1 MILGFSGSP
10 KPDSNCQRMVRRMLQ
25 EIGGESK
32 FYDLSMMKIAPCTG
46 CVKCGASNRCVQR
59 DDMTPLYDEIV
70 SADAL
75 VVGAVN
81 FFGHPNAFSRL
92 FLERLYP
99 LRHNEPQTKGK
110 VAAVIAVGGSPD
122 EIDGVAQELAYH
134 LESYFDYQVAGK
146 VAYASWTPP
155 CYICGF
161 GTTCPVGLPARK
173 LSPEEFAAF
182 NEITPDMF
190 HHFEDDPET
199 VECLRAEAAKVR
211 KAISPPSVSA

>member
-1 MILGFSGSP
+1 
-10 KPDSNCQRMVRRMLQ
+10 MLQ

-32 FYDLSMMKIAPCTG
+32 FYDLSQMKIAPCTG
-46 CVKCGASNRCVQR
+46 CVKCGATNRCVQR

-70 SADAL
+70 AAEAL
-75 VVGAVN
+75 VIGAVN
-81 FFGHPNAFSRL
+81 FFGHPNAFTRL

-99 LRHNEPQTKGK
+99 LRHNEPQTKDK
-110 VAAVIAVGGSPD
+110 VAAVIAAGGSPD
-122 EIDGVAQELAYH
+122 EIDAVAQELAYH
-134 LESYFDYQVAGK
+134 MKSYFDCQVVGE

-173 LSPEEFAAF
+173 FSSEEFAAF

-190 HHFEDDPET
+190 HHFEDEPEA
-199 VECLRAEAAKVR
+199 VERLHAEAAKVR
-211 KAISPPSVSA
+211 KALSQSSVST